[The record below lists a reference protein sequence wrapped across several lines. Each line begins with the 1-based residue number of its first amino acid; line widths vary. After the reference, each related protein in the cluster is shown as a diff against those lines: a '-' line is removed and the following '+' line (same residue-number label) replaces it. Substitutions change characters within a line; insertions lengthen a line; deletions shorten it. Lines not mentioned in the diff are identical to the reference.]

1 MIDTILA
8 AGANSAIMVPQGSSL
23 VAIADRAGYPVITLP
38 AGFGLRDSSTGGDPI
53 AVDLI
58 GTKES
63 EATLLADA
71 YALEQ
76 GLKARQLG
84 PEFMR
89 AANPSVS
96 GAPSETNQSM
106 FRCVEGSAFYKPYD
120 CNPGEVGFEALKI
133 AGEGKLETS
142 GGGGGPTETGTGT
155 TETPTGS
162 TGGGATGGG
171 DSGGGT
177 TTTPPT
183 TSPAPPKSTA
193 PKPMVKLTGS
203 VHMTGKGNGTLKVDV
218 SGPGKATISGPG
230 LKTVVVKVTKAGT
243 VTLPITLKGAEKQT
257 LAAKGKVKVTVKI
270 AFVAT
275 DGAKTTKTVK
285 VTLK

>member
-1 MIDTILA
+1 MLT
-8 AGANSAIMVPQGSSL
+8 GGGYSAIMVPQGSSL
-23 VAIADRAGYPVITLP
+23 VGIADRAGYPVLTLP

-63 EATLLADA
+63 EATLLADG

-120 CNPGEVGFEALKI
+120 CNPGEVGFDALKI
-133 AGEGKLETS
+133 AGEGKLETPAE
-142 GGGGGPTETGTGT
+142 GGGGGGTTETGTG
-155 TETPTGS
+155 S
-162 TGGGATGGG
+162 
-171 DSGGGT
+171 
-177 TTTPPT
+177 TTPAPARAVAARPRGADVPGSAGHQTRSRRSSSSARPT
-183 TSPAPPKSTA
+183 
-193 PKPMVKLTGS
+193 
-203 VHMTGKGNGTLKVDV
+203 
-218 SGPGKATISGPG
+218 
-230 LKTVVVKVTKAGT
+230 
-243 VTLPITLKGAEKQT
+243 
-257 LAAKGKVKVTVKI
+257 
-270 AFVAT
+270 
-275 DGAKTTKTVK
+275 
-285 VTLK
+285 